1 MLILNKKEIL
11 SKGKNLLE
19 KIGYDEI
26 KSFKKLEEL
35 GWCKERK
42 INIKVHVEILEN
54 CGFEVFDVAK
64 QFIEE
69 FGDLDIKVK
78 GKVSSTSVLILS
90 TYVKRILEVFNECN
104 DKDIIR
110 KKYFDLSKYTD
121 EKVIPVGTLSNGEMI
136 IFITESGRLVTET
149 VIKGENVVEGLNA
162 IISRKA
168 GKAWTEVITEDK
180 KQDFEDIM
188 ARLQNGEIF
197 K

>member
-1 MLILNKKEIL
+1 MLDKKV
-11 SKGKNLLE
+11 KQ
-19 KIGYDEI
+19 
-26 KSFKKLEEL
+26 KLEEA
-35 GWCKERK
+35 GWYEGRK
-42 INIKVHVEILEN
+42 INIKSHVEILEN
-54 CGFEVFDVAK
+54 CGFEVFDSAK

-69 FGDLDIKVK
+69 FGDLDIKVES
-78 GKVSSTSVLILS
+78 KVSSTSVVIFN

-121 EKVIPVGTLSNGEMI
+121 EKVVPIGTLSNGEMI
-136 IFITESGRLVTET
+136 IFITEGGRLVTET

-168 GKAWTEVITEDK
+168 GKAWTEVITADK

>member
-1 MLILNKKEIL
+1 MLDKKV
-11 SKGKNLLE
+11 KQ
-19 KIGYDEI
+19 
-26 KSFKKLEEL
+26 KLEES
-35 GWCKERK
+35 GWYEGRK
-42 INIKVHVEILEN
+42 INIKSYVEILEN
-54 CGFEVFDVAK
+54 CGFEVFDSAK
-64 QFIEE
+64 QFIQE
-69 FGDLDIKVK
+69 FGDLDIKVES
-78 GKVSSTSVLILS
+78 KVSSTSVLILS

>member
-168 GKAWTEVITEDK
+168 GKAWTEVIT
-180 KQDFEDIM
+180 
-188 ARLQNGEIF
+188 
-197 K
+197 